1 MLRFFFPVSLAMS
14 SADVITPAAG
24 EKIAPAYLIFDT
36 ETVPDGKLLAMVK
49 YAGQQLSPEEAIRQ
63 AQAEARAQ
71 SRDQSDF
78 VPVSFQ
84 YPVSIC
90 VMRVDPDYRIQG
102 LTCLDAPQFRP
113 REIVKQFWRGV
124 THYSSAKLV
133 SYNGRGFD
141 LPLLELA
148 AFRYGYSPQSYF
160 RNGRQRFNG
169 HLDLCDWISN
179 YGACRI
185 AGGLNLLSKL
195 LGKPGKMEVTGDHV
209 YGMYC
214 AGQIQEINDY
224 CMFDT
229 LDTYFVFLRTRVVVG
244 ELALEREQELV
255 AEGKQWIQDR
265 LATLPA
271 LNKYLANWGDWDPW
285 P

>member
-1 MLRFFFPVSLAMS
+1 MS
-14 SADVITPAAG
+14 IADVRTSNGPDTS
-24 EKIAPAYLIFDT
+24 APAYLVFDT

-49 YAGQQLSPEEAIRQ
+49 YADQHLTPEDAIRQ

-84 YPVSIC
+84 YPIAIC
-90 VMRVDPDYRIQG
+90 VLRVGGDYRIQG
-102 LTCLDAPQFRP
+102 LTCLDAPQYRP
-113 REIVKQFWRGV
+113 REIVRLFWKGV
-124 THYSSAKLV
+124 AHYHSAKLV

-148 AFRYGYSPQSYF
+148 AFRYGYAPESHF
-160 RNGRQRFNG
+160 RNGRHRYNG
-169 HLDLCDWISN
+169 HIDLCDWISN

-195 LGKPGKMEVTGDHV
+195 LGKPGKMEVTGDNV
-209 YGMYC
+209 YPMYC
-214 AGQIQEINDY
+214 AGQIQDINDY

-229 LDTYFVFLRTRVVVG
+229 LDTYFVFLRSRVVVG
-244 ELALEREQELV
+244 ALALAREQELV
-255 AEGKQWIQDR
+255 AESKQWILDKLSAQ
-265 LATLPA
+265 PA
-271 LNKYLANWGDWDPW
+271 LSKYLSNWGDWDPW